1 MMQPMNDLIFNLAI
15 LQVGL
20 PLLLILAHAFIPST
34 SRLALLL
41 RAAALLTALYFA
53 ALAGLWLFPPWWTPY
68 FLMVLLALGTIF
80 RWRRSTAKGPR
91 WWRITEPLLA
101 LAVGAGASL
110 ALLPV
115 YEGRDIPAGAI
126 DLAMPLGPGRY
137 LVTSGGAAPV
147 INAHMQLLSIQRAQ
161 PYRGQGYALDIIGID
176 WVGRRTN
183 GISPTDPTVY
193 FIYGTPVLAPCDG
206 TVALV
211 TTGVAD
217 MPVPQMD
224 RENMTGNS
232 VMLACGANHVL
243 LAHLAPGSIQVV
255 QGDIVETGAQ
265 LGRVG
270 NTGNTGEPHLHIHVQ
285 QGMPAD
291 QPVAGTPQ
299 WLTLNGEF
307 YVRNN
312 RFVVGG

>member
-1 MMQPMNDLIFNLAI
+1 MNDLIFNLAI
-15 LQVGL
+15 WQVGL

-34 SRLALLL
+34 SRLAVVM
-41 RAAALLTALYFA
+41 RAAALFTALYFA

-68 FLMVLLALGTIF
+68 LLMILVALGTIF
-80 RWRRSTAKGPR
+80 RWRRRTAKGR
-91 WWRITEPLLA
+91 RRWRIVEPVVA
-101 LAVGAGASL
+101 LAVGVGASL

-115 YEGRDIPAGAI
+115 FEGRETPADAI

-147 INAHMQLLSIQRAQ
+147 INAHMQLLSIQRAR
-161 PYRGQGYALDIIGID
+161 PYRGQGYAVDIIGID
-176 WVGRRTN
+176 WLGRRTT
-183 GISPTDPTVY
+183 GISPADPTAY
-193 FIYGTPVLAPCDG
+193 FIYGTPVLAPCNG

-232 VMLACGANHVL
+232 VMLACGSHHVL
-243 LAHLAPGSIQVV
+243 LAHLAPGSVQVA
-255 QGDIVETGAQ
+255 QGDIVETGTQ
-265 LGRVG
+265 IGRVG

-285 QGMPAD
+285 QGMPVDA
-291 QPVAGTPQ
+291 PISGTPQ
-299 WLTLNGEF
+299 WFTLNGAF
-307 YVRNN
+307 YARND
-312 RFVVGG
+312 RFVIRE